1 MGVRAWW
8 QRLWR
13 RWRRPDPGAETIGSV
28 RTRGKEQIAKYDTR
42 FRGNNPF

>member
-13 RWRRPDPGAETIGSV
+13 RWRRPEHDAATIGEV
-28 RTRGKEQIAKYDTR
+28 RSRGKEQLAKYDTR
-42 FRGNNPF
+42 FRGGSPM